1 MSKVTIAIP
10 TYNRSNFIAKSI
22 TSAINQTFTD
32 IEILIIDNN
41 SSDNTKKVVKS
52 FKDKRIRYIKNDI
65 NIGMMNNWN
74 KCIKMA
80 KGKYVMILGDDDI
93 LLPNFV
99 EESLKIFSKYKN
111 IGFTFSHINKMD
123 EKGKILSKWGYKF
136 FKNGLIHGENYIK
149 TTINNLCCMTNSS
162 SVLINKKVFEMVG
175 YFESPFA
182 RNTFDLNMWIKI
194 ANRFNVYFIEKILSN
209 YRIHKNQISE
219 LHWRRK
225 DRQTGKVGTYLE
237 LFEAIR
243 LLIKKPD
250 SKKEV
255 DAISLIDKQGDI
267 NKKISV
273 LLKELVPEL

>member
-1 MSKVTIAIP
+1 MLKVTIAIP
-10 TYNRSNFIAKSI
+10 TYNRSNFISESI
-22 TSAINQTFTD
+22 FSVISQTFKD
-32 IEILIIDNN
+32 FEILIIDNN
-41 SSDNTKKVVKS
+41 STDNTRMIIKS
-52 FKDKRIRYIKNDI
+52 FKDERIRYIKNRT

-74 KCIKMA
+74 KCITMA
-80 KGKYVMILGDDDI
+80 RGKYVMILGDDDI
-93 LLPNFV
+93 LLPNFI
-99 EESLKIFSKYKN
+99 EESLNIFSKHKN
-111 IGFTFSHINKMD
+111 LGFTFSHINKVD
-123 EKGKILSKWGYKF
+123 ENGKTLTKWGYKF

-162 SVLINKKVFEMVG
+162 SVLINKKVFEKVG

-219 LHWRRK
+219 IHWRRK

-243 LLIKKPD
+243 LLINKPD
-250 SKKEV
+250 YKKEV

>member
-1 MSKVTIAIP
+1 MTKVTIAIP
-10 TYNRSNFIAKSI
+10 TYNRSNFISESI
-22 TSAINQTFTD
+22 SSVISQTFKD
-32 IEILIIDNN
+32 LEILIIDNN
-41 SSDNTKKVVKS
+41 STDNTRMIIKS
-52 FKDKRIRYIKNDI
+52 FKDERIRCIKNRT

-80 KGKYVMILGDDDI
+80 RGKYVMILGDDDI
-93 LLPNFV
+93 LLPNFI
-99 EESLKIFSKYKN
+99 EESLKIFLKYRN

-136 FKNGLIHGENYIK
+136 FKNGLIRGENYIK

-162 SVLINKKVFEMVG
+162 SVLINKKVFEKVG

-182 RNTFDLNMWIKI
+182 RNTFDLNMWIKV
-194 ANRFNVYFIEKILSN
+194 ANRFNVYFIEKTLSN

-219 LHWRRK
+219 IHWRRK

-243 LLIKKPD
+243 LLINKPD
-250 SKKEV
+250 YKKEV
-255 DAISLIDKQGDI
+255 YAISLIDKQGDI